1 MSARV
6 GQGAAQ
12 ATIDLSGQVAL
23 VTGGGRGI
31 GRAIAEALLE
41 AGCVVVVCGRSR
53 PEAAPEHG
61 GRRAEFVQCDVRAAD
76 QVRLLVD
83 GVVERHGRLD
93 IVVNNA
99 GGSPFA
105 DASTASPRFSE
116 AIVALNLLAPLHV
129 AQAAWRHMEGQVEGG
144 CIVNI
149 CSVSGVRPS
158 PGTAAY
164 GAAKAGLINLTQS
177 LAMEWGP
184 KIRVNAV
191 IVGLIATEGALDHY
205 GAGHDAISQA
215 LPLKRMGAGQDI
227 ANAVLYLASPL
238 ASYVSGAR
246 LSVDGGGERPSFL
259 DLV

>member
-1 MSARV
+1 MP
-6 GQGAAQ
+6 GEGAV
-12 ATIDLSGQVAL
+12 TVDLSGQVAL
-23 VTGGGRGI
+23 VTGGAKGI
-31 GRAIAEALLE
+31 GRSIAEALLE
-41 AGCVVVVCGRSR
+41 AGCRVVVCGRNE
-53 PEAAPEHG
+53 PETLPNHE
-61 GRRAEFVQCDVRAAD
+61 GRLAEFTVCDVRQAD
-76 QVRLLVD
+76 QVRAMVD

-99 GGSPFA
+99 GGSPPA
-105 DASTASPRFSE
+105 EAAIASSRFSE
-116 AIVALNLLAPLHV
+116 AIVALNLMAPLHV
-129 AQAAWRHMEGQVEGG
+129 SQAAWRHMQAQPDGG
-144 CIVNI
+144 SIVNI

-158 PGTAAY
+158 PGTAVY

-191 IVGLIATEGALDHY
+191 IVGLIATDGAADHY
-205 GAGHDAISQA
+205 GAGQARIAEA
-215 LPLKRMGAGQDI
+215 LPLKRMGVGRDI
-227 ANAVLYLASPL
+227 ANAVLYFSSPL

>member
-1 MSARV
+1 MAI
-6 GQGAAQ
+6 GL
-12 ATIDLSGQVAL
+12 TGQVAL

-31 GRAIAEALLE
+31 GKAIAEALLE
-41 AGCVVVVCGRSR
+41 AGCDVVVCGRTQQ
-53 PEAAPEHG
+53 EALPAHQ
-61 GRRAEFVQCDVRAAD
+61 GREAEFVACNVRAAD
-76 QVRLLVD
+76 QVKAMVAEIKVQR
-83 GVVERHGRLD
+83 GRLD

-99 GGSPFA
+99 GGSPLA
-105 DASTASPRFSE
+105 DAATASPRFSE

-129 AQAAWRHMEGQVEGG
+129 AQAAQAVMIEQPGG
-144 CIVNI
+144 GSIVNI

-191 IVGLIATEGALDHY
+191 IVGLIATEGAKDHY
-205 GAGHDAISQA
+205 REGQAAIAEA
-215 LPLKRMGAGQDI
+215 LPLKRMGTGRDV
-227 ANAVLYLASPL
+227 ANAVLYLCSPL
-238 ASYVSGAR
+238 AAYVSGAR